1 MAHPQTSETHQ
12 SKASDPADPADPADL
27 IDANVS
33 CKRASLLF
41 VASLASFIGAS
52 LFLATL

>member
-1 MAHPQTSETHQ
+1 MAHPQTSENHQ
-12 SKASDPADPADPADL
+12 SKASDPADL